1 MDKDL
6 GVGSSK
12 DRPSRRYLGRV
23 PRNRPKTKTLRK
35 VLYGGELPGEGPSKD
50 VASAGSWLLL
60 HPTVSSGAWW
70 HHGVEPRLKQEGRPL
85 VRPCL
90 SVTGH

>member
-12 DRPSRRYLGRV
+12 DRPSRSYLGRV

-35 VLYGGELPGEGPSKD
+35 VLYWGRAPRRRTKQGCSLSWKL
-50 VASAGSWLLL
+50 ASA
-60 HPTVSSGAWW
+60 SSHSELWSMVAPWG
-70 HHGVEPRLKQEGRPL
+70 
-85 VRPCL
+85 
-90 SVTGH
+90 